1 MELSISCL
9 ELRTRAL
16 AVYVRQFSF
25 KQSMYKM
32 YYILRDLYSENFSM
46 IHISH
51 IELNKHQESSQIK
64 TSKRSIHR
72 LPASLA
78 KLPFLPPQTHRVY
91 FHHQTSSTRNKGEDA
106 ISTKVKLCERRNW
119 AFCRMAGVEFVY
131 FTALETSTLA
141 RGTDHDSIR
150 SKVKTAT
157 ITSILETIDTE
168 YLRTT

>member
-32 YYILRDLYSENFSM
+32 YYILRDLYSEDFSM

-78 KLPFLPPQTHRVY
+78 KLPFLPPKHTAY
-91 FHHQTSSTRNKGEDA
+91 TFT
-106 ISTKVKLCERRNW
+106 TKRARHETKERMQSVQRLN
-119 AFCRMAGVEFVY
+119 C
-131 FTALETSTLA
+131 A
-141 RGTDHDSIR
+141 RGGIGLFVEWQGWSL
-150 SKVKTAT
+150 
-157 ITSILETIDTE
+157 SILQ
-168 YLRTT
+168 L